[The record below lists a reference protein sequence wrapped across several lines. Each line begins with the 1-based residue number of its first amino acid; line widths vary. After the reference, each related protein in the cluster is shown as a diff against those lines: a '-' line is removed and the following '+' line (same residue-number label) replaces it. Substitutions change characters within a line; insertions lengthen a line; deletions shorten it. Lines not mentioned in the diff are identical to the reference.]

1 MTSSRR
7 PVVDEANSKAPAFA
21 RIFKEMILV
30 ADSKR
35 PFTRAPKG
43 TFIRKA
49 TLADYDAQIAKLY
62 LFS

>member
-1 MTSSRR
+1 M
-7 PVVDEANSKAPAFA
+7 DEANSKAPAFA

-62 LFS
+62 LFF